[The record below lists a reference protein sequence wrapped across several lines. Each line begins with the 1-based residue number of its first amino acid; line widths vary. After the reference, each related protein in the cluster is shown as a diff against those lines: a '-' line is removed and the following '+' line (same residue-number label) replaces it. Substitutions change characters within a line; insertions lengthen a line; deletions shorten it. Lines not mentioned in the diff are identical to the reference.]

1 MDKHVMT
8 KFKGSDTYLPVTFG
22 DFAKRYDERLAYCG
36 DEWFE
41 KRFGMLIHATTL
53 MEFDYPD
60 EYMTESA
67 MRKIPKMGPKRI
79 KMILDNADYFGF
91 TVLNMEAA

>member
-8 KFKGSDTYLPVTFG
+8 KLTHTYVPVTFG
-22 DFAKRYDERLAYCG
+22 DFAKRYDEKLNVCG
-36 DEWFE
+36 FCDQWFE
-41 KRFGMLIHATTL
+41 KRFGMLIHATTN
-53 MEFDYPD
+53 MEFDCPD

-67 MRKIPKMGPKRI
+67 MRKIPKMGPSRI

-91 TVLNMEAA
+91 TVLNMENL

>member
-1 MDKHVMT
+1 
-8 KFKGSDTYLPVTFG
+8 
-22 DFAKRYDERLAYCG
+22 
-36 DEWFE
+36 
-41 KRFGMLIHATTL
+41 

>member
-1 MDKHVMT
+1 MDKHVMI
-8 KFKGSDTYLPVTFG
+8 KFKGSHTYLPVTFG
-22 DFAKRYDERLAYCG
+22 DFVKRYDERLAYCG

-41 KRFGMLIHATTL
+41 KRFGMLIHATTH
-53 MEFDYPD
+53 MELECPN
-60 EYMTESA
+60 ERMTESA
-67 MRKIPKMGPKRI
+67 MRKIPKMGPSRI